1 MKIGLLRHFKV
12 SLGYPNRWVTSK
24 ELEIW
29 EQEYA
34 ASEIEEIPIDL
45 DHSEWNRCYSSDI
58 SRAQK
63 TAKKAFDGNIVLME
77 ELREMTLYPVFKSDI
92 RLPLWLHV
100 TLIRLAWFMGHKSQ
114 KETKKEVVK
123 RINKILDQ
131 AIEQGDN
138 VLIVGHGGIM
148 IFMSKELAKR
158 GFTGPKFNR
167 PENARLYVY
176 EKDTR

>member
-12 SLGYPNRWVTSK
+12 TVGYPNRWVTSK
-24 ELEIW
+24 ELKDW
-29 EQEYA
+29 EKEYA

-45 DHSEWNRCYSSDI
+45 DQSEWNRCYSSDI

-63 TAKKAFDGNIVLME
+63 TAWRAFDGDIVFME
-77 ELREMTLYPVFKSDI
+77 ELREMTLYPVIHSNF

-114 KETKKEVVK
+114 KETKKEVVE

-148 IFMSKELAKR
+148 MFMRKELAKR
-158 GFTGPKFNR
+158 GFIGPKFNR
-167 PENARLYVY
+167 PANARLYVY
-176 EKDTR
+176 EKDTL